1 MARLHYAGRNAHA
14 RNCTQRLGATPLW
27 ANYHI
32 SVTILTS
39 AQNLIRTKLRLKS
52 AGRRRMVLAATCRA
66 ARPRKTGAARR
77 QVVPPCSL
85 CGRPRGKRCYFELV
99 LRQMPKEQMDRLQFK
114 RT

>member
-66 ARPRKTGAARR
+66 ARPRKTGEARR
-77 QVVPPCSL
+77 QVCPPRVPCAE
-85 CGRPRGKRCYFELV
+85 GREEYAVTLSWS
-99 LRQMPKEQMDRLQFK
+99 
-114 RT
+114 